1 LDRSSLGPTF
11 IAVPPVQS
19 QPIRDYKAMVRAP
32 SGPTTFSRDLFP
44 AARRRHP
51 PADRLKAYFCLLSP
65 ELYEEW
71 QEPAS
76 GLVTPSD

>member
-1 LDRSSLGPTF
+1 
-11 IAVPPVQS
+11 
-19 QPIRDYKAMVRAP
+19 MVRAP